1 MSHFNSEIWAIIRIE
16 GRDQT
21 IFEGVV
27 KTNGHD
33 VTASTGGT
41 HPADGTNNN
50 EHPYAVPTCTSAL
63 ADIAKVQHF
72 TWDGYVFYSY
82 RVEVRLRRL
91 TKFKRKFYE
100 SFEDFFI
107 TRIKNDTAGSGE
119 YWQLALNFRRANLG
133 GGQLE
138 IKAGDNVLWALIKP
152 EPSYNSLAPLKLNGP
167 RSAKVNVEFI
177 VTVLDGETRK
187 PVAGA
192 IITPG
197 EQKTDSQGQAK
208 VKYNAAQIYTLKA
221 NYDGHYV
228 RSDALNVTVTQ

>member
-72 TWDGYVFYSY
+72 TWDG
-82 RVEVRLRRL
+82 
-91 TKFKRKFYE
+91 KFYE

>member
-72 TWDGYVFYSY
+72 TWDG
-82 RVEVRLRRL
+82 
-91 TKFKRKFYE
+91 KFYE

-152 EPSYNSLAPLKLNGP
+152 EPSYNSLAPLKLTGP
-167 RSAKVNVEFI
+167 RSAKVNVEFM

-208 VKYNAAQIYTLKA
+208 VKYNVAQIYTLKA